1 MKKVF
6 IFLYQLLETWR
17 EISAAY
23 HSRNDNRLIGE

>member
-17 EISAAY
+17 EIRLAY